1 MKWLP
6 SRCVCGA
13 VFCGAVLMI
22 SVLERARAA
31 PPVIAGLVTCLPA
44 NDCARSESE
53 TLHLAVFIGAADSW
67 DVTST
72 LIYGKSEAIL
82 VDCQF
87 RISQAKKLADQVA
100 AMGRRL
106 KAIIITHPDNDHY
119 IGTAVLRERFPDT
132 PIYMT
137 AAALEEFR
145 RTSGAALA
153 SKKASAPSETPA
165 GLPTPDVLPATIPTV
180 DGETVEVIKDL
191 QGDVLKPTNS
201 FLWIPSLHAVIA
213 GDIVFNGVYPYLGD
227 SSVASRRAWH
237 DSLRRIVA
245 FHPRVVIAG
254 HKKSANLPDSPSVVA
269 AMEKYLDD
277 FESARRAASDADQ
290 LVAAMKAKYRE
301 WSQERLLVYSAK
313 AVMAPSF
320 STSSRIRQP

>member
-1 MKWLP
+1 MNWLR

-13 VFCGAVLMI
+13 VFCGAALMM

-31 PPVIAGLVTCLPA
+31 SPVIAGLVTCLPA
-44 NDCARSESE
+44 NDCAGSKSE
-53 TLHLAVFIGAADSW
+53 TLHLDVFIGAADSW

-100 AMGRRL
+100 ARGRRL

-153 SKKASAPSETPA
+153 AMKASAPSETPDS
-165 GLPTPDVLPATIPTV
+165 LPTPDVLPATILTV

-201 FLWIPSLHAVIA
+201 FLWIPSLHAVVA
-213 GDIVFNGVYPYLGD
+213 GDIVFNGVYPYFGD

-237 DSLRRIVA
+237 DSLQLIA
-245 FHPRVVIAG
+245 TLHPRVVTAG
-254 HKKSANLPDSPSVVA
+254 HKKNANLPDSPGVVA
-269 AMEKYLDD
+269 AMEKYLND
-277 FESARRAASDADQ
+277 FESARKAASGADE
-290 LVAAMKAKYRE
+290 LVAAMKAKYRD

-313 AVMAPSF
+313 AAMAEAA
-320 STSSRIRQP
+320 QK